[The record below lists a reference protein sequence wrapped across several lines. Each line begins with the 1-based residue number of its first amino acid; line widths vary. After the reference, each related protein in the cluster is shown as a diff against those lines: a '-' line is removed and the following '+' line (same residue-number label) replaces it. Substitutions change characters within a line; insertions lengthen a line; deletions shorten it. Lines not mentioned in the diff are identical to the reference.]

1 MLTFSDVEMLL
12 EGSAYI
18 GKSGFLVLAALP
30 VTEFRSKVGDR
41 FVIKHKGRTP
51 LSCINTCIASGGW
64 VPMGQGAATAI
75 TP

>member
-12 EGSAYI
+12 EGSAYTE
-18 GKSGFLVLAALP
+18 KSGFLVLVALP
-30 VTEFRSKVGDR
+30 VTEFRSKVGLSLS
-41 FVIKHKGRTP
+41 VKGRTP
-51 LSCINTCIASGGW
+51 LSCSNTFVASGGW